1 MATNRRK
8 HSMAEMESMLGLLEE
23 EESAFQHHLDLE
35 ICMAGNQSLQAQGL
49 DLERIDCSP
58 YF

>member
-1 MATNRRK
+1 MELHNRMALEK
-8 HSMAEMESMLGLLEE
+8 GMGLLEE

-35 ICMAGNQSLQAQGL
+35 ICMAGNQSLQAQVL
-49 DLERIDCSP
+49 DLERMDCSP

>member
-1 MATNRRK
+1 MELHNRMALEK
-8 HSMAEMESMLGLLEE
+8 VMGLLEE

-35 ICMAGNQSLQAQGL
+35 ICMAGNQSLQAQAL
-49 DLERIDCSP
+49 DLERFDYPP

>member
-1 MATNRRK
+1 MELHNRMALEK
-8 HSMAEMESMLGLLEE
+8 GMGVLEE

-35 ICMAGNQSLQAQGL
+35 ICMAGNQSLQAQAL
-49 DLERIDCSP
+49 DLERYDYTP